1 MNWMWEKKKIME
13 DGVKSDKDDDGED
26 NNNDDSGAIVVIWI
40 MIAIWWYKMMIEMIN
55 FAIVEI
61 VMMVDW
67 NVVDYGDNEREDE
80 KHDDNVEDDKAVNI
94 GIMMNILILMIDRRP

>member
-80 KHDDNVEDDKAVNI
+80 KHYDDNVEDDKTVNI
-94 GIMMNILILMIDRRP
+94 GIMMNILILMIDR